1 MEKEKNVNI
10 GEEAKACELSNEE
23 LSRVAGGES
32 ALDIV
37 DRVIRGDYGNGR
49 EREDRL
55 RAAGYDYGMVEQRVK
70 ERLGYNERRSGVF
83 DDE

>member
-1 MEKEKNVNI
+1 MEKEKNTKI
-10 GEEAKACELSNEE
+10 GEVENAGGIADEE

-49 EREDRL
+49 EREERL

-70 ERLGYNERRSGVF
+70 ERLGYNERHSGVF